1 MTTTKHA
8 GLRPVLLAAVATA
21 GLVAAG
27 AGAGAPVS
35 SSSNTKAIAG
45 IEMTFGSKMAPEIF
59 AGVVHANK
67 SSSDHYS
74 GAKALLYWDFVQGL
88 MPSKFKILALDGSAH
103 LQGEL
108 GGGYSFGQHS
118 GFFTAGASGNN
129 LTAGV
134 DFSPSAGLA
143 PYVGVQT
150 PKRP

>member
-1 MTTTKHA
+1 MITPTYAKA
-8 GLRPVLLAAVATA
+8 RPVLLAALATA
-21 GLVAAG
+21 SLLSAG
-27 AGAGAPVS
+27 AAVAVTS
-35 SSSNTKAIAG
+35 DTNTKG
-45 IEMTFGSKMAPEIF
+45 IVGIQMTFGNKVAPEIF
-59 AGVVHANK
+59 AGVVHASK

-88 MPSKFKILALDGSAH
+88 MPSKFKVLVLDGGAH

-108 GGGYSFGQHS
+108 GGGYSFGQHG

-134 DFSPSAGLA
+134 DFSPNAGLA

>member
-1 MTTTKHA
+1 MITTTHA
-8 GLRPVLLAAVATA
+8 RARTVLLAAAFAATSLLSA
-21 GLVAAG
+21 GIASAVTA
-27 AGAGAPVS
+27 S
-35 SSSNTKAIAG
+35 TNTKGIVG
-45 IEMTFGSKMAPEIF
+45 IEMTFGSKLSPELF
-59 AGVVHANK
+59 AGVVHASK

-88 MPSKFKILALDGSAH
+88 MPSKFKVLALDGGAH

-108 GGGYSFGQHS
+108 GGGYNFSQHG

-134 DFSPSAGLA
+134 DFSPTTGLA
-143 PYVGVQT
+143 PYIGIQT